1 MLNKKALAKRVAVIT
16 GSTRGIGRA
25 IAFAY
30 GQAGAK
36 VVLSSSRA
44 EAVEQTCQAFREQG
58 IVCLGIP
65 CDVSEK
71 AQVANLLAQTVAEWG
86 QVDVWVNNAGIS
98 GPYAATLDVPSQTWE
113 RVLQTNLF
121 GCYYGCLTVLP
132 QMLKQKSGKIINLS
146 GGGARKAQRFLSAYS
161 TSKAAITRL
170 TDGLAQEYR
179 AHKWLSI
186 NLLEPG
192 IVATDMLTH
201 GEALGE
207 AVEAFKALPRILRI
221 FGTTPEETAALALH
235 MASSKTD
242 GISGRVF
249 KVMPRQ
255 RALWRL
261 GQTLLRL
268 R

>member
-161 TSKAAITRL
+161 TSKAAIARL